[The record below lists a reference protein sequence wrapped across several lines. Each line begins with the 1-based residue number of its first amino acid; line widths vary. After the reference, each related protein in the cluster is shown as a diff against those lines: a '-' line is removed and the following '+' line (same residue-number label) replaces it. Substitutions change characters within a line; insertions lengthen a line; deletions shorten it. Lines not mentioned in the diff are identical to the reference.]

1 MAFFLECMNIIKRFN
16 DEKVTW
22 ELCHSLHPTRPLEIL
37 TYFNADFYV
46 ASNDMKH
53 SVLAAAAE
61 FLACSNI
68 KSRNADWTLHAIF
81 VRSMIHQ
88 HSWRLATMHCKVCSY
103 MIIYIDWLAQLSHP
117 LSLGKWCCWW
127 WSETIN
133 RVKVFNRLF
142 FFNQVH
148 TSQFK
153 LESVK

>member
-1 MAFFLECMNIIKRFN
+1 MNIIKRIN
-16 DEKVTW
+16 DDKVTW
-22 ELCHSLHPTRPLEIL
+22 ELCHSLPPTRPLEIL
-37 TYFNADFYV
+37 T
-46 ASNDMKH
+46 SMQTSMLLNDMKH

-88 HSWRLATMHCKVCSY
+88 HSRLATMHCKVCSY

-142 FFNQVH
+142 FNQVH
-148 TSQFK
+148 TAWTVQ
-153 LESVK
+153 SVIHLVPA